1 MNDVEQIASRL
12 REQGIDVAREEIE
25 SRLLL
30 LVEKFHV
37 PDSEAR
43 RSVVNYFLKEHGI
56 VPPKMGSAELVKISQ
71 IKEANRWV
79 NLEVKVLEIREPTS
93 SAISQ
98 VGLVGDETGSIRFVK
113 WAKADLQDLVE
124 GKSYILRN
132 VVTDEFQGRFS
143 IKLNRTSEI
152 LEMESQVE
160 AAEIPR
166 TSGEVKISDISG
178 PGQWVDI
185 KGKVVQLWEAN
196 SESIS
201 QSGLIGDETG
211 VVKFVKWVK
220 AELPDLVEGKSYV
233 LRNVVTDEF
242 QGRFS
247 IKLNRTSEIQETD
260 EEIEVSSQTVTFS
273 GAIVDVQ
280 KGSGLIKRCPVCKRS
295 LSKGICGEH
304 GKVEGAYD
312 LRIKAA
318 MDDGEK
324 VQDILINRERTEG
337 LIEMTLDQAREMAME
352 ALDHEVI
359 LGIIEEKLVGRYY
372 MATGPRIDRYLL
384 VERIEEMAPA
394 TLAEVE
400 GLLKEVA

>member
-152 LEMESQVE
+152 
-160 AAEIPR
+160 
-166 TSGEVKISDISG
+166 
-178 PGQWVDI
+178 
-185 KGKVVQLWEAN
+185 
-196 SESIS
+196 
-201 QSGLIGDETG
+201 
-211 VVKFVKWVK
+211 
-220 AELPDLVEGKSYV
+220 
-233 LRNVVTDEF
+233 
-242 QGRFS
+242 
-247 IKLNRTSEIQETD
+247 QETD

-337 LIEMTLDQAREMAME
+337 LIDMTLDQAREMAME